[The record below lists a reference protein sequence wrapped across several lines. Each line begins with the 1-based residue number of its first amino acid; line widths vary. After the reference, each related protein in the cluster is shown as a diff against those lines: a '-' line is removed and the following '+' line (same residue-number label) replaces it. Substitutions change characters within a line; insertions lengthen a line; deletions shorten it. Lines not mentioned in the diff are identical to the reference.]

1 MLNFVAKVHGS
12 ENAGHLEQ
20 ILWPHILIQFYI
32 TLSTM
37 CKTVECTGKVG
48 TLEAC
53 TITLHLLALCL
64 EQVILKS
71 WRLDFLL

>member
-1 MLNFVAKVHGS
+1 MLNFVVKVHGS

-32 TLSTM
+32 TLSIM
-37 CKTVECTGKVG
+37 CITAACTGKVG

-53 TITLHLLALCL
+53 TIALNLLAL
-64 EQVILKS
+64 S
-71 WRLDFLL
+71 P